1 MNYILHKLDK
11 DFIITSDEQPIEGDW
26 CYHPEVSQEYTVF
39 NKGVESKKLHPLK
52 GMFQWKPTENEWYK
66 KARKIIALRDE
77 IDFSN
82 LFVQEQSKIGRFE
95 VDKMSRKFAEEKWKN
110 YESKPGHEEEDFID
124 KLLGIECSSHDWKMG
139 FSTCQELLVEKR
151 FTLEDIKKAIE
162 FGKEISS
169 EKSFIHEN
177 FGSQYIEV
185 EDTSKETNA
194 YIQALFSP
202 TWEIELEME
211 DYVEEETGYN
221 EKWYGR
227 RPAFVNG
234 KVKIKFI
241 YPTNI

>member
-95 VDKMSRKFAEEKWKN
+95 VDKMSRDFAEKKWKN
-110 YESKPGHEEEDFID
+110 YISRPSHKVEDFID
-124 KLLGIECSSHDWKMG
+124 KLLGIECSSDDWKMG
-139 FSTCQELLVEKR
+139 FSACQELLVEKR
-151 FTLEDIKKAIE
+151 FTLEDIERAFVVGLNATVETISKKLP
-162 FGKEISS
+162 KE
-169 EKSFIHEN
+169 ESFEY
-177 FGSQYIEV
+177 FDRKLSLL
-185 EDTSKETNA
+185 KE
-194 YIQALFSP
+194 ALSFP

-241 YPTNI
+241 YPTNTM